1 MPRGKR
7 AEQLPRPIETPAAE
21 RSTAPT
27 MLEWAQL
34 QTGKSDEELTR
45 NYFLLD
51 DWLEAE
57 SKRFA
62 EHVKPTKLM
71 LEAIK
76 DEFLRRLNER
86 KADSTKTDVGTAY
99 KSQILNVAISPEGT
113 PYHIPNSTEVKIG
126 RDALLDFAL
135 DNWEEIGNELLII
148 SAQKDAVRRWMD
160 EHNGQPPPGL
170 KLSTFV
176 RINIRRS

>member
-1 MPRGKR
+1 MPRTKK
-7 AEQLPRPIETPAAE
+7 AEQLSLPIE
-21 RSTAPT
+21 APT
-27 MLEWAQL
+27 EQVFTPQL
-34 QTGKSDEELTR
+34 APKSDEDLTR
-45 NYFLLD
+45 DYFALD

-57 SKRFA
+57 TKRFG

-99 KSQILNVAISPEGT
+99 KSSILNIQISPEGV
-113 PYHIPNSTEVKIG
+113 PYTVTTQDGVEVKVG

-135 DNWEEIGNELLII
+135 DNWEEIGNDLLII
-148 SAQKDAVRRWMD
+148 SAQKEAVRRYMD

-170 KLSTFV
+170 KTSFMV
-176 RINIRRS
+176 RVNIRRS